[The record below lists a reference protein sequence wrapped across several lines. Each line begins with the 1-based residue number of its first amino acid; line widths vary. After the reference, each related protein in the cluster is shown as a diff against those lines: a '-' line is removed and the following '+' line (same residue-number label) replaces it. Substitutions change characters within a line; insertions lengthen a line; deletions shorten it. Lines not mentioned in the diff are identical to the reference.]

1 MVGAGGR
8 AGQASRGWQC
18 GAAALCNAQSLGL
31 FYSMLQRL
39 CKILVRSC
47 KLKTGSSKN
56 IHYISLLC
64 LHRLHVLTW
73 QLSIPLFAGLYLY
86 AFLFDS
92 VCVLSCLFTCDVFN
106 H

>member
-1 MVGAGGR
+1 MARLVSIENLEVNPDNLEVNPDVGRGVASVADSGIAGVVGAGGR

-39 CKILVRSC
+39 CKILVRCC

-56 IHYISLLC
+56 IHYYVYI
-64 LHRLHVLTW
+64 
-73 QLSIPLFAGLYLY
+73 
-86 AFLFDS
+86 
-92 VCVLSCLFTCDVFN
+92 VCMF
-106 H
+106 